1 MPGVNFIKQL
11 AYNKFS
17 GFKIKL
23 PSAAV
28 QRGVV
33 IGAHRAPGGM
43 TKAPTVQRATSLPS
57 NFGGARQTGGG
68 NVSPT
73 PPMNCPPALFVSA
86 SVGTEDVAEQKAKH
100 EEYKMFID
108 SLTDA
113 VKYSWDL
120 WKLQAKF
127 VGLKIMGP
135 TAIGTPGCLD
145 GPSLE
150 SNIKNAPSVVAWT
163 GAHAQM
169 RDAFAAGLQ
178 NSWVEWQRLVTVPG
192 LPWYPAFAAFPGPM
206 APPMPNVPTP
216 LIACVSAGMSAM
228 ATPAKLKQNLTQK
241 LAGKMDFH
249 DQFSDAMA
257 EMIAAAFTLWLPAQ
271 MVTQVMGKGPIPTF
285 APPYV
290 PVGPVVNGDNIA
302 IPGHLAT

>member
-1 MPGVNFIKQL
+1 
-11 AYNKFS
+11 
-17 GFKIKL
+17 
-23 PSAAV
+23 
-28 QRGVV
+28 
-33 IGAHRAPGGM
+33 
-43 TKAPTVQRATSLPS
+43 
-57 NFGGARQTGGG
+57 
-68 NVSPT
+68 
-73 PPMNCPPALFVSA
+73 
-86 SVGTEDVAEQKAKH
+86 
-100 EEYKMFID
+100 
-108 SLTDA
+108 
-113 VKYSWDL
+113 
-120 WKLQAKF
+120 
-127 VGLKIMGP
+127 
-135 TAIGTPGCLD
+135 
-145 GPSLE
+145 
-150 SNIKNAPSVVAWT
+150 VAWT